1 MPNLNQKPSDMTSK
15 TRGRKGRWHERA
27 WGLQLS
33 PSFERNQIRSP
44 DYKQQMTLQITQG
57 VTHSES
63 QKCDFKSI
71 SKMRL
76 GVAEG
81 RLKFQLV
88 QTFWNIKPWMF
99 GGNSSRKHLCQL
111 PISSS
116 GARIG
121 STVNKDF
128 KISWILTLDVKDG
141 SQWAHEHP
149 FATVRTKVTFCTTHE
164 HEMPVSCFPTN
175 HFI

>member
-1 MPNLNQKPSDMTSK
+1 MTPK
-15 TRGRKGRWHERA
+15 TRGQTGEWHKWA

-44 DYKQQMTLQITQG
+44 GYKQQQTTLQITQG

-63 QKCDFKSI
+63 QKYDFKSI

-99 GGNSSRKHLCQL
+99 GGNASRKHLCQL
-111 PISSS
+111 PTFSS
-116 GARIG
+116 GARMG
-121 STVNKDF
+121 SAVNKDF
-128 KISWILTLDVKDG
+128 KISWISKLDVKDG
-141 SQWAHEHP
+141 SQWVREHP
-149 FATVRTKVTFCTTHE
+149 FTTVRTKVTFCTAHE
-164 HEMPVSCFPTN
+164 HTMPASCFPKN